1 MASAR
6 SVALAALICLGQAA
20 VAQTTDPAAMTEDK
34 GHVYRWNKFT
44 DDLYALH
51 REQIAGREVRTEEEL
66 GGYAG
71 RPGFYREERF
81 FDADSGRLLSVIQW
95 EAEQPDVI
103 HSIAVY
109 RHDDQGRVRRDYS
122 ATYLP
127 DYRNAPT
134 QTLVFLHHYPA
145 GVHAFRSFD
154 ASNEVLLE
162 RCQGEIGG
170 EPVFISL
177 DIDEIEEARG
187 ERHSE
192 QSGIMTTDAYR
203 HCFSG
208 LPETAAAALPPR

>member
-1 MASAR
+1 MATAR
-6 SVALAALICLGQAA
+6 SAALAALVCLGLPVAGLAA
-20 VAQTTDPAAMTEDK
+20 EPGAMTEDK

-51 REQIAGREVRTEEEL
+51 QAQIADREVRTEEEL

-71 RPGFYREERF
+71 RPEFYREQRF

-95 EAEQPDVI
+95 EREQPDTI

-122 ATYLP
+122 STYLP

-134 QTLVFLHHYPA
+134 QTLVFLHHYPQ

-162 RCQGEIGG
+162 RCEGEIDGK
-170 EPVFISL
+170 PVFISL

-187 ERHSE
+187 ERYSNN
-192 QSGIMTTDAYR
+192 SGVMTTAAYR
-203 HCFSG
+203 HCFEG
-208 LPETAAAALPPR
+208 LPDTAEAALPPR